1 MIKHIVCFMLKD
13 KSEESRRKAAEVLE
27 SMRGKVP
34 QIIDISVGVDFL
46 HSARSCDVVLE
57 VIVKDRTDLEAYQSD
72 EYHCSVVKPYMHQA
86 RTGSVSADYEF

>member
-13 KSEESRRKAAEVLE
+13 TSEQGCRKAAAVLE

-34 QIIDISVGVDFL
+34 QIIDMQVGVDFL
-46 HSARSCDVVLE
+46 HSVRSCDVVLE
-57 VIVKDRTDLEAYQSD
+57 VTVKDVAALEAYQND
-72 EYHCSVVKPYMHQA
+72 EYHCTVVKPYMHQA